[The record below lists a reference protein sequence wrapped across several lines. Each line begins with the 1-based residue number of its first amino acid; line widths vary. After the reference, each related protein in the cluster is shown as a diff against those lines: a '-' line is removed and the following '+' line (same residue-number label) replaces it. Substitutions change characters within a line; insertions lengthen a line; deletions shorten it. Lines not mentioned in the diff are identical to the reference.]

1 MQRADGSDAHPLG
14 CVHRRRQNNE
24 ESVVLVVSF
33 VLKKKYLSEWEF
45 VRVSTSEDRRQV
57 TKNVEEIISSKTS
70 ATGRLLR
77 REIEPTGTEYRI
89 TISTGSHALSL
100 ESAKKCQ
107 YSNTH
112 VPEPHT
118 PHKPRSHS
126 QHAKTNKKR
135 ANTTASWI
143 LHSFCPYE

>member
-1 MQRADGSDAHPLG
+1 MCSSSPSEQRRIC
-14 CVHRRRQNNE
+14 CVSCLVCSQKKNIRRNE
-24 ESVVLVVSF
+24 NSCVF
-33 VLKKKYLSEWEF
+33 Q
-45 VRVSTSEDRRQV
+45 RVKTDVKSQ
-57 TKNVEEIISSKTS
+57 KNVEEIISSKTS